1 VGRVGDHS
9 DVTRAELVVNATSV
23 GMAGSPA
30 EGALPVDAGLLH
42 AGQVVVDLIYHP
54 VETPLLAAA
63 RARGA
68 VAVNGV
74 GMLVHQAAHA
84 FVRWTGEAP
93 PLREMATAIRH
104 ELGRRAPSDGS
115 PSHG

>member
-1 VGRVGDHS
+1 
-9 DVTRAELVVNATSV
+9 
-23 GMAGSPA
+23 
-30 EGALPVDAGLLH
+30 
-42 AGQVVVDLIYHP
+42 
-54 VETPLLAAA
+54 
-63 RARGA
+63 

-84 FVRWTGEAP
+84 FARWTGEAP

-115 PSHG
+115 SSHG